1 MVTFVYSLGGMA
13 VLTPC
18 TGLVMSA
25 AAMEDSHSRRMRCAP
40 CWPII
45 GHRLRQRAPLATG
58 YLGVN
63 GAERR
68 NGAGGRRR
76 EIAEADSPQRLSACL
91 LPASCWIAKGVSY
104 EQARARTQADIR
116 IRTVRR
122 RGGRQRPVLPL
133 ACRPLGSVIG
143 CYACLYRQWQQHR
156 MSSTFALRAHRGEA
170 PCIYV
175 HTFP

>member
-1 MVTFVYSLGGMA
+1 MF
-13 VLTPC
+13 
-18 TGLVMSA
+18 A
-25 AAMEDSHSRRMRCAP
+25 ACQLLD
-40 CWPII
+40 I
-45 GHRLRQRAPLATG
+45 G
-58 YLGVN
+58 
-63 GAERR
+63 
-68 NGAGGRRR
+68 
-76 EIAEADSPQRLSACL
+76 
-91 LPASCWIAKGVSY
+91 KGVSY

-122 RGGRQRPVLPL
+122 RRGRQHPVLPL